1 MSSAW
6 AKLSAIDCSGKIEK
20 RGSLSYLSWA
30 WAWGMLLS
38 NYPDSQH
45 ECLPDDRH
53 EDGTVMV
60 NCAVTVNGIT
70 RKMWLPVMDNR
81 NNAITNP
88 NARQISDARMRCL
101 AKCIAMH
108 GLGHYIYAGEDL
120 PDAVTKTKITAEQS
134 EYLLQLML
142 QTYTDGEKFLR
153 FFGIEK
159 LGDLKATQYERAA
172 KMLTAKMEK
181 NNAK

>member
-1 MSSAW
+1 MSTVW

-20 RGSLSYLSWA
+20 RGNLSYLSWA
-30 WAWGMLLS
+30 WAWGILLS

-53 EDGTVMV
+53 DDGTVMV
-60 NCAVTVNGIT
+60 NCAITVDGIT

-88 NARQISDARMRCL
+88 NARQISDARMRCM

-120 PDAVTKTKITAEQS
+120 PESVLEAKITEEQAEN
-134 EYLLQLML
+134 LLQMML
-142 QTYTDGEKFLR
+142 QSDTDGEKFLQ
-153 FFGIEK
+153 FFKVEK
-159 LGDLKATQYERAA
+159 LSDLKATQYERAV

-181 NNAK
+181 NNVK

>member
-6 AKLSAIDCSGKIEK
+6 EKLSAIDCGGKIEK

-30 WAWGMLLS
+30 WAWGILLS
-38 NYPDSQH
+38 HYPDSQH

-60 NCAVTVNGIT
+60 NCAVTVDGIT

-120 PDAVTKTKITAEQS
+120 PDAVAEAKITEEQS
-134 EYLLQLML
+134 ENLLQLML
-142 QTYTDGEKFLR
+142 QSDTDGEKFLQ
-153 FFGIEK
+153 FFHIEK
-159 LGDLKATQYERAA
+159 LGDMKATQYEKAH
-172 KMLTAKMEK
+172 KMLVTKMEK
-181 NNAK
+181 RNVK